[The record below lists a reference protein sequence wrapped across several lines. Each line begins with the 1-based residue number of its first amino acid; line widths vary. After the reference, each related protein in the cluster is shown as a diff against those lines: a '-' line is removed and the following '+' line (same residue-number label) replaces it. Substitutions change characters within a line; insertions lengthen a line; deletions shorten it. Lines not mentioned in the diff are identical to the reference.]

1 MSEEIAVFNEGGG
14 EATQIDKALGQA
26 AEGEAK
32 AKHGEKA
39 LKRFER
45 IFAADPNRRD
55 ALLGRA
61 AAALLV
67 GKADAHRADAFAWLF
82 AQKGVEKPACV
93 AAIKA
98 PEAPAAK

>member
-1 MSEEIAVFNEGGG
+1 MFPNAVKEGLEG
-14 EATQIDKALGQA
+14 AWTSVALGQA

-45 IFAADPNRRD
+45 ILAADPNRRD

-67 GKADAHRADAFAWLF
+67 GKDGSVKRTAHEPLDADDLF
-82 AQKGVEKPACV
+82 AQIDQMPMRRREIRERGR
-93 AAIKA
+93 
-98 PEAPAAK
+98 